1 MEVYMVKQCT
11 LILVKRM
18 HENSLL
24 FLNIIP
30 QLDIF
35 LNGFTWEQRTLSD
48 LFWSNNAKT
57 LLA

>member
-1 MEVYMVKQCT
+1 MEVYMVKQRT
-11 LILVKRM
+11 LILVKR
-18 HENSLL
+18 

-35 LNGFTWEQRTLSD
+35 LNGFIWQQRTLSD
-48 LFWSNNAKT
+48 LFRSKNLEI